1 MMGLLRKIHWGV
13 ALVCVLFVV
22 MNGSPA
28 AAAEKPSE
36 KEYLHTVYMNMQK
49 VKSLHYDVAIKAE
62 TPMGE
67 ARIVMNGEGREK
79 PLGIK
84 HDINMVFRDMLNK
97 EHTVLFQQYLEEDQ
111 GNLVMYLFH
120 NNAWIKQVLSFD
132 PSLNTKLSADDKA
145 FSQNM
150 WKLIKSVTLK
160 REMPSFK
167 YMEVTLDAVAIS
179 DLIGETVN
187 RNTIQDK
194 ELLRAIAAGRL
205 GLLAAGDLTYHVK
218 VDKATGMIT
227 EVEIDLTGP
236 IRKAAGLFLDIG
248 DPKSRAEIEGFLARS
263 TLTMQVTYS
272 KYNQIDPIE
281 IPQEVRDNAKEVKP
295 AMHAFRTAPLPA
307 APKAN

>member
-1 MMGLLRKIHWGV
+1 MMGLLRKLHWGV
-13 ALVCVLFVV
+13 VLVCVLFAA
-22 MNGSPA
+22 MSGPLA

-36 KEYLHTVYMNMQK
+36 KEYVHNAYMKLQK
-49 VKSLHYDVAIKAE
+49 AESLHYDATIKAE

-67 ARIVMNGEGREK
+67 IQITLNGEGRGK
-79 PLGIK
+79 PLGVEN
-84 HDINMVFRDMLNK
+84 DIRMSYRDTLT
-97 EHTVLFQQYLEEDQ
+97 EHTVLFKQYLEEDQ
-111 GNLVMYLFH
+111 GNLVMYLLH
-120 NNAWIKQVLSFD
+120 NNAWIKQVLPIA
-132 PSLNTKLSADDKA
+132 PSLNTKLSTDDKVL
-145 FSQNM
+145 SQRM
-150 WKLIKSVTLK
+150 WKLIKSVNLK

-167 YMEVTLDAVAIS
+167 YMEVTLDTVAIS
-179 DLIGETVN
+179 DLLGEMLNRSTV
-187 RNTIQDK
+187 QDK
-194 ELLRAIAAGRL
+194 EMLRAIAAGRL
-205 GLLAAGDLTYHVK
+205 GLLAAGDLTYHMK